1 MLPIKAD
8 TEPHYVGVNL
18 LRVEGS
24 GCRGKVE
31 VSYAWH
37 LCAYARDD
45 FVPRGYL
52 CRSMRGVRRVRIG
65 KVRIYTFKHYALIR
79 ANKRISILYLAW
91 RNAVPVHAGVHF
103 EMDGN
108 GSAGERCKTS
118 QVLHAD
124 DAERHIREP
133 AFEHR
138 FDGGVPDNEYGGSYA
153 LVAEDERF
161 KIR

>member
-1 MLPIKAD
+1 M
-8 TEPHYVGVNL
+8 GV
-18 LRVEGS
+18 
-24 GCRGKVE
+24 
-31 VSYAWH
+31 
-37 LCAYARDD
+37 D
-45 FVPRGYL
+45 
-52 CRSMRGVRRVRIG
+52 
-65 KVRIYTFKHYALIR
+65 TFKHYALIR

-161 KIR
+161 KIRIYAKEGEAFAVENSCDPDEPVPVCVAFQYGSDCDTLLLLLEHF